1 MTTTP
6 PDRRPPSPPA
16 ARHARPAP
24 RHARPPSSP
33 HRQILTAA
41 SAVLMLA
48 VGIAAMPVLSLFV
61 AHGAR

>member
-1 MTTTP
+1 VTRTA

-33 HRQILTAA
+33 RRQILTAA

-48 VGIAAMPVLSLFV
+48 FGIAAMPVLSLFV